1 MLAEQ
6 PDLHA
11 IFNEAIALEASEER
25 SRFLS
30 EVCGNDSKL
39 RERIEA
45 LLRAHSEAGGFFGG
59 RPDPEATELV
69 ITERVGIM
77 IGPYKLL
84 QQIGEG
90 GMGVVYMAEQLEPV
104 RRRVALKIIK
114 PGMDSRQVIARFE
127 AERQALSLMDHP
139 NIARV
144 LDAGTTESGRP
155 YFVMELV
162 RGQPITQYCD
172 EHHLTPRQRLELLL
186 PVCQAIQ
193 HAHQKGIIHRDIKP
207 SNILIAEYDHQSVP
221 KVIDFGVAKAISQ
234 SLTEKTMFTGLGQ
247 IVGTLEYMSPEQA
260 KVNQLDI
267 DTRSDIYSLGVLLYE
282 LLTGSTPF
290 DKRRLRSAGWDEMLR
305 IIREEEPPKPS
316 TKLSSS
322 ESLPSV
328 AASRSMEPA
337 RLSRTVRGE
346 LDWIVMKALEKDR
359 NRRYETANGLA
370 MDLQRYLHDEP
381 VQACPPSALYRLGKL
396 ARRNKVAL
404 ATSAVV
410 LAALLVGM
418 VASTW
423 QAIRA
428 TRAEG
433 LAQTRLQAEEQ
444 ARRDAELARDGE
456 ERQRR
461 LADEQSALAR
471 KNAEE
476 ADGQRQK
483 AEANFGK
490 ARQAVDEYL
499 THVTESELLSVPGLQ
514 PLREDLLQAAL
525 TFYTGFTQER
535 ADDPTL
541 QRELASAHYRV
552 GMIQRDLGNAAAARA
567 ANQESIRLLEQLRDQ
582 GQVSV
587 ELQSAL
593 ASAYFFA
600 GRHGDTVKLCQA
612 IMQGEPGDAT
622 VRSLLADAYNELA
635 VAASNKKDLAA
646 ALKYHQ
652 QAFDLREVL
661 VRDFPDDSRYLAQL
675 GATVNNLAVL
685 LDSQGKSEDAL
696 TMFERAAEYTAQAYE
711 RAPHSILWGRW
722 LCTQLQNVASNQAA
736 LGKQDES
743 LHTYQRLVTV
753 SRKRAF
759 ENPAIGSLR
768 ADLCRAYLALGNYQ
782 KRLGDAAEGS
792 RSFRLARDVLEQ
804 TPRETPDQLFEL
816 ATVYAVLATPLA
828 ESLEPSEEDAG
839 ELKRNADLAMET
851 LKKAVE
857 AGYQKA
863 SVLGTNHDLDPLR
876 DRDDFQTLL
885 ATVQKVAEA
894 DRLAKAEDKDATKKL
909 SNRRQAADLLKG
921 LASAQPANL
930 RHRATLAATLQSIGV
945 IQTGL
950 KQFDD
955 AERSLD
961 DALKLRQQLL
971 QQQSEN
977 PQAVLDVIDTR
988 VALAELYEKSAR
1000 LPEAHA
1006 IWQECLTRLENRP
1019 NEAPLA
1025 TKVQELERRICY
1037 SYGALGIWPLAVIH
1051 SQRNAQLQRSANVV
1065 ATEHFA
1071 ILLAVTGHEDAL
1083 RAYCRL
1089 WHEQASGA
1097 GPRVWSQQ
1105 ELLHL
1110 ARLSSLLSP
1119 PALPAEQL
1127 EQWTQPY
1134 ESSTNAW
1141 EGLCVALAR
1150 HRAGKHVE
1158 ALQILDSYPS
1168 QADYESLGSYAPKL
1182 SAAYLCAL
1190 AAAGANQQDRARNQF
1205 QKAESLYQHACQSCV
1220 SGGEVGLAM
1229 PLRDFWWELAAGQIL
1244 RREAWQVITGKAP
1257 ADPWQHLIQAR
1268 GYRLI
1273 GDEKNGD
1280 VELAAA
1286 ENAWQR
1292 MLELAGDDPR
1302 PWIQRG
1308 RWYTERGEHE
1318 KADADFAKAASLTP
1332 NELNRFLEAG
1342 WWASTSPEGLSPLL
1356 PRQTDN
1362 SPVLTTPEAAPVSFT
1377 VVRCTP
1383 YGMGQQVEFRNAPEF
1398 KEADTAYAMT
1408 YVYAP
1413 EAKGVTL
1420 LVGGQASVELRL
1432 NGRRVYESKTY
1443 LSPFNAVRIPAL
1455 LRAGRNTLVARV
1467 PDPGRG
1473 QALILRIGD
1482 NRLDRGLELARIG
1495 LWDEAL
1501 PLLNAEFAEGQR
1513 PNEHVWTNYSVLLSA
1528 TGDFAAYRELYHKV
1542 LNWIDDTNW
1551 SISMHASNVSTLA
1564 PVPDTDIARLV
1575 RLVDDAAAKASAS
1588 SMRWAGDVQSRVYFR
1603 AGRYQEVL
1611 DRMQTAG
1618 WNRSAL
1624 RALCWHHLGDANKA
1638 KSDMARA
1645 EREFVEMVRMGR
1657 EGPASAAVFSSPN
1670 GLLDLGA
1677 YVLLREAR
1685 TLIAPGSSPDDEA
1698 LHALQNQVR
1707 QQLQAADP
1715 RLLPFDLA
1723 LIQNGKNPER
1733 WLERGRARAILG
1745 LSELAQADFDKAAA
1759 IAPNNPEMLASR
1771 CLIYAEL
1778 NRLEEALADLVK
1790 LLDEEPDPTK
1800 APARLAAQQHLFHEL
1815 GQWPELFDRITQ
1827 IRSADPSPWIGRARY
1842 HLSRVTQADG
1852 SSGEAADKAIADLRQ
1867 AVARGF
1873 RDFDQLNNDTFW
1885 QPLKSRQDFQA
1896 LLREMAERNVDDLL
1910 LLAKLEGHT
1919 ELVRGVAFL
1928 PDGQRLVSVGRDK
1941 LVRVWDLETR
1951 SVLTS
1956 FAVEGYLRDADVS
1969 TDGRL
1974 VGVVSNDGE
1983 MKGLAHVWD
1992 LHKQELLG
2000 EFVQDLKWAQRI
2012 RFSPDG
2018 THVVT
2023 SGKPPGGV
2031 LWELS
2036 TGKEQQRFKINDT
2049 SDTQAV
2055 AFSPDGRLLALSTV
2069 GRVNLFEITGN
2080 APLSTIR
2087 LPNNRYIEEL
2097 VFSASGAHLASSQN
2111 GGHVS
2116 LIDVDSRRV
2125 IKTLTASEST
2135 VGGLQFLNGDRF
2147 ILAASLDG
2155 TVRIWDI
2162 QQASVIN
2169 TAASKA
2175 GSKELAVSPDGHFA
2189 VTAGGEDWDEASKK
2203 WKPTGDYALRL
2214 WQLPRIVWPNKETAS
2229 ESEQD

>member
-1 MLAEQ
+1 MPAEK

-39 RERIEA
+39 RVRIEA

-104 RRRVALKIIK
+104 KRRVALKIIK

-139 NIARV
+139 NIAKV
-144 LDAGTTESGRP
+144 FDAGTTASGRP

-162 RGQPITQYCD
+162 KGQPITEYCD

-186 PVCQAIQ
+186 PVCHAIQ

-207 SNILIAEYDHQSVP
+207 TNILVAEYDDQRVP
-221 KVIDFGVAKAISQ
+221 KVIDFGVAKATSQ

-290 DKRRLRSAGWDEMLR
+290 DKQRLRSAGWDEMLR

-322 ESLPSV
+322 DSLPSV

-381 VQACPPSALYRLGKL
+381 VQACPPSTLYRLGKL

-541 QRELASAHYRV
+541 QRELASAHYRL

-600 GRHGDTVKLCQA
+600 GRHDDTVKLCQTV
-612 IMQGEPGDAT
+612 MQGEPEHAA
-622 VRSLLADAYNELA
+622 VRGLLAETYNELA
-635 VAASNKKDLAA
+635 VAANNKKNFAA

-652 QAFDLREVL
+652 QAFDLREAL
-661 VRDFPDDSRYLAQL
+661 VRVFPEDSRHLAQL
-675 GATVNNLAVL
+675 GATINNLGVL
-685 LDSQGKSEDAL
+685 LGGQGKSEEAL
-696 TMFERAAEYTAQAYE
+696 TMFERAVEYTARAYE
-711 RAPHSILWGRW
+711 RAPHSIQWGRW

-736 LGKQDES
+736 LDKQDEALRS
-743 LHTYQRLVTV
+743 YQRLVTV

-759 ENPAIGSLR
+759 ENPVIGSLR
-768 ADLCRAYLALGNYQ
+768 ADLYRAYLALGNYQ

-792 RSFRLARDVLEQ
+792 RSFRLAREVLEQ

-816 ATVYAVLATPLA
+816 ATVYAVLASPQAEA
-828 ESLEPSEEDAG
+828 ESLEPGEEDAA
-839 ELKRNADLAMET
+839 ELRRNADLAMET
-851 LKKAVE
+851 LRKAVE
-857 AGYQKA
+857 AGYQNA

-876 DRDDFQTLL
+876 GRDDFQRLL

-894 DRLAKAEDKDATKKL
+894 DRLAKADDKDAAKKL
-909 SNRRQAADLLKG
+909 TSKQQAVDLLKG
-921 LASAQPANL
+921 LASAQPGDV

-950 KQFDD
+950 KQFDE

-1006 IWQECLTRLENRP
+1006 IWQECLTRLENMP

-1025 TKVQELERRICY
+1025 ARVQDLERRICY
-1037 SYGALGIWPLAVIH
+1037 RYGALGIWPLAVIH
-1051 SQRNAQLQRSANVV
+1051 SRRNAQLERSANVV

-1071 ILLAVTGHEDAL
+1071 ILLSVTGQEDAL

-1089 WHEQASGA
+1089 WHEQARGA

-1134 ESSTNAW
+1134 ESSTNSW

-1150 HRAGKHVE
+1150 HRAGKHAA
-1158 ALQILDSYPS
+1158 ALEILDSYPS
-1168 QADYESLGSYAPKL
+1168 HADYESLGSYAPKL

-1220 SGGEVGLAM
+1220 SGSEVGLAM

-1273 GDEKNGD
+1273 GEEKNGNA
-1280 VELAAA
+1280 ELAAA

-1308 RWYTERGEHE
+1308 RWYTERGQHE
-1318 KADADFAKAASLTP
+1318 KADADFAKAASITP
-1332 NELNRFLEAG
+1332 DELNKFLEAG
-1342 WWASTSPEGLSPLL
+1342 WWVAKTPDALL
-1356 PRQTDN
+1356 PLIPSQMA
-1362 SPVLTTPEAAPVSFT
+1362 SVPAPTEDST
-1377 VVRCTP
+1377 APAPPTIASIAPGGR
-1383 YGMGQQVEFRNAPEF
+1383 VEFRQSPEW
-1398 KEADTAYAMT
+1398 KDANTAYAMT
-1408 YVYAP
+1408 YVYAQ
-1413 EAKGVTL
+1413 EAKAVML
-1420 LVGGQASVELRL
+1420 LVGGEEPVELRI
-1432 NGRRVYESKTY
+1432 NGRRVYEWKARSSYYTTDRV
-1443 LSPFNAVRIPAL
+1443 PVL
-1455 LRAGRNTLVARV
+1455 LRPGRNTLIARV
-1467 PDPGRG
+1467 SNPGRTNS
-1473 QALILRIGD
+1473 LLLRIGD
-1482 NRLDRGLELARIG
+1482 NRLDRGLELARLG

-1501 PLLNAEFAEGQR
+1501 TLLRPEISKGERLGGQFW
-1513 PNEHVWTNYSVLLSA
+1513 NFYSGLLLA
-1528 TGDFAAYRELYHKV
+1528 TGDVAGYREFYQQV
-1542 LNWIDDTNW
+1542 LKWVGDNPNPD
-1551 SISMHASNVSTLA
+1551 SSLHASQVCTRV
-1564 PVPDTDIARLV
+1564 PVPEAEIARLV
-1575 RLVDDAAAKASAS
+1575 QLVDEGVAKSTAKG
-1588 SMRWAGDVQSRVYFR
+1588 WPEQFQLDVYFR

-1611 DRMQTAG
+1611 DRLGTG
-1618 WNRSAL
+1618 GLRRSTL
-1624 RALCWHHLGDANKA
+1624 RALCWHHLGQANKA
-1638 KSDMARA
+1638 KSDLARA
-1645 EREFVEMVRMGR
+1645 EREFLGLVRMGA
-1657 EGPASAAVFSSPN
+1657 EGPSSAKVSSSPQ
-1670 GLLDLGA
+1670 GLLDTLPN
-1677 YVLLREAR
+1677 YVLFREAR
-1685 TLIAPGSSPDDEA
+1685 ELIAPDTSPDDQA
-1698 LHALQNQVR
+1698 LHVLIAETRR
-1707 QQLQAADP
+1707 QLEAADP
-1715 RLLPFDLA
+1715 RLLPFEKA
-1723 LIQNGKNPER
+1723 LISGGKQPQT
-1733 WLERGRARAILG
+1733 WLERGRARTILG
-1745 LSELAQADFDKAAA
+1745 LTELAQADFDKAAA

-1815 GQWPELFDRITQ
+1815 GQWPEFFDRITQ
-1827 IRSADPSPWIGRARY
+1827 IRSADPAPWIGRARY
-1842 HLSRVTQADG
+1842 HLSRVAQADG
-1852 SSGEAADKAIADLRQ
+1852 SSAEAADKAIADLRQ

-1873 RDFDQLNNDTFW
+1873 SDFDQLNNDTFW

-2214 WQLPRIVWPNKETAS
+2214 WQLPRSVWPNKETAS
-2229 ESEQD
+2229 ESEHD